1 MHFWSPNKVAH
12 GKEEEKGRRR
22 RERRRRGR
30 RGANPR
36 YGCLTLVWNYE
47 CLMEFSSLCEGSCNC
62 MVRSLLQT

>member
-1 MHFWSPNKVAH
+1 MHFWSPNKVAY

-22 RERRRRGR
+22 RERRKRGR

-47 CLMEFSSLCEGSCNC
+47 CLNGIIKFM
-62 MVRSLLQT
+62 